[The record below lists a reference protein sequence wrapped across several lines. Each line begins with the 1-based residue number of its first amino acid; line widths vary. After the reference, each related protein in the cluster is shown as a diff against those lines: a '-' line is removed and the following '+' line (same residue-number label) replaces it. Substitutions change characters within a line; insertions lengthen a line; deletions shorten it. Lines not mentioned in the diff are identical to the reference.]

1 MNRPVDLPEKVQ
13 IHPLPRGIHPPEN
26 KQQSLREP
34 IRQAS
39 LPARLRF
46 PLTQPGFMQAEP
58 LVQVGQRVL
67 KGQVLARGTPGM
79 GVTIHA
85 STSGTV
91 VEIADLPVPNAS
103 GLPEA
108 CIVIES
114 DGLDEWQ
121 RLPALDPGSSEIH
134 TLIERIDLCGISGLG
149 GAGFPTHTKLEAAL
163 GKVHTLVINAAECE
177 PYITADHALMREQA
191 PEILAGIDILLR
203 ICGATRC
210 LIGIE
215 DNKGEA
221 ITAMQAAIDACKDPR
236 LTQVVIP
243 TLYPSGA
250 EKQLIYILTGTEI
263 PSGSF
268 ALASG
273 ILCQNVGTAF
283 AIARAVHH
291 GEALVSRIVT
301 LTGATLERPCNLEA
315 YNGTPVAS
323 LLEDCGVR
331 AEQLGRLIHG
341 GPLMGLQLPHAD
353 LPLLKI
359 SNCIIAATLDELPP
373 PTAQQACIRCGFCAD
388 VCPVTLLPQQLY
400 WFARSK
406 ELEKAED
413 HNLLD
418 CIECGA
424 CAYVC
429 PSHIPLVQYYR
440 AAKAE
445 LRQEQEKHRMAEHS
459 KQRFEFHQARKEEE
473 KRLEEQR
480 RAERAALAQK
490 RKEAAAAARSEGGGE
505 SGEASGEQDEAKA
518 AIAAALARV
527 KAKKAQQAEDKEP

>member
-1 MNRPVDLPEKVQ
+1 MNQPVTAAQQKGQ
-13 IHPLPRGIHPPEN
+13 FHPLPRGIHPPEN
-26 KQQSLREP
+26 KAQSLLEP
-34 IRQAS
+34 IRRAS
-39 LPARLRF
+39 LPARLSF
-46 PLTQPGFMQAEP
+46 PLTQPGFVDAEP

-67 KGQVLARGTPGM
+67 KGEVLVRGTPGM
-79 GVTIHA
+79 GIAVHA

-91 VEIADLPVPNAS
+91 VDIAPLPVPNAS
-103 GLPEA
+103 GLPER
-108 CIVIES
+108 CIVIEA
-114 DGLDEWQ
+114 DGEDEWQ
-121 RLPALDPGSSEIH
+121 RLPPLDPAACEIH
-134 TLIERIDLCGISGLG
+134 TLIDRIRDCGISGLG
-149 GAGFPTHTKLEAAL
+149 GAGFPTHTKLAGAL
-163 GKVHTLVINAAECE
+163 AKVHTLVINAAECE
-177 PYITADHALMREQA
+177 PYITADHALMRERA
-191 PEILAGIDILLR
+191 AAILDGIDILLR
-203 ICGATRC
+203 ISGAQRC

-221 ITAMQAAIDACKDPR
+221 ITAMQAAIAASGNACIT
-236 LTQVVIP
+236 LVVIP

-263 PSGSF
+263 PSGSY
-268 ALASG
+268 ALAAG
-273 ILCQNVGTAF
+273 ILCQNVGTAS
-283 AIARAVHH
+283 AIARAVQH

-301 LTGATLERPCNLEA
+301 VTGKAVTRPGNLEA
-315 YNGTPVAS
+315 LIGTPLAS
-323 LLEDCGVR
+323 LLEDCGVL
-331 AEQLGRLIHG
+331 ADKLDRLVHG

-353 LPLLKI
+353 MPLLKI
-359 SNCIIAATLDELPP
+359 SNCIIAATLAELPP
-373 PTAQQACIRCGFCAD
+373 PAPQQACIRCGFCAD

-413 HNLLD
+413 HNLFD

-440 AAKAE
+440 AAKSE
-445 LRQEQEKHRMAEHS
+445 LRQEQEKHRMAEQA

-490 RKEAAAAARSEGGGE
+490 RKEAAAADGGAE
-505 SGEASGEQDEAKA
+505 DAAKA

-527 KAKKAQQAEDKEP
+527 KAKKAKEAEDDES